1 MSSAA
6 SRALS
11 WFRHARITLAFL
23 LANSLAVSL
32 PIPVLEP
39 VMMTVFPDMSTDD
52 LHFPT
57 VSSAYNL
64 TRSMTSTTSDT
75 RPRITHSGTRR
86 PARDDSR
93 VVGAV
98 LRALTSCSTSAI
110 CPREYKLPI
119 RQTGAPHVVSI
130 FL

>member
-32 PIPVLEP
+32 PIP
-39 VMMTVFPDMSTDD
+39 
-52 LHFPT
+52 
-57 VSSAYNL
+57 
-64 TRSMTSTTSDT
+64 
-75 RPRITHSGTRR
+75 
-86 PARDDSR
+86 
-93 VVGAV
+93 
-98 LRALTSCSTSAI
+98 
-110 CPREYKLPI
+110 REYKLPI

-130 FL
+130 FLRFTHSAGLRRTRLATGEILPQVDTNVRKHTRNSSRNGAETS